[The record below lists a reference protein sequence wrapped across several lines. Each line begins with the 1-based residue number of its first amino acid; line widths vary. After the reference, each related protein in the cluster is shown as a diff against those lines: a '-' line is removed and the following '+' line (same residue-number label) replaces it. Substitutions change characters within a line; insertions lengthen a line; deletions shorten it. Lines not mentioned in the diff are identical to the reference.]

1 MDLKSNMAFTGKREP
16 YVAQY
21 KAGVDSAGLLKY
33 VDITINADVGW
44 SVAEALS
51 MAETI
56 PFTQNAYHSVSWN
69 LTPVGIITDKPRGTA
84 TRAPGT
90 TQGHAIIGMYLVKIL
105 LKIFVKGR
113 QNSPPLIA
121 SLAYFSDYLP

>member
-21 KAGVDSAGLLKY
+21 KAGVDSAGLLQY

-51 MAETI
+51 MAEGML
-56 PFTQNAYHSVSWN
+56 FTQNAYHSVSWN

-84 TRAPGT
+84 VRAPGT
-90 TQGHAIIGMYLVKIL
+90 TQGHAIIGM
-105 LKIFVKGR
+105 
-113 QNSPPLIA
+113 
-121 SLAYFSDYLP
+121 